1 MMWSKCQ
8 WRKVRKVDWEVKL
21 DIELTELCASRSV
34 CLRAGLLD
42 DRRACLIRASKYG
55 TIGLQ
60 MSNNSTSGWKIITIN
75 TNLTLNSYIVWPW
88 TWRICYGCLFV
99 FHSWITGIDIVNY
112 FHIKSEISLHTGVK
126 GKIVKIG
133 TIRMIRK
140 LLKGET
146 VAWFSGSVCMCVF
159 LLGVELWGERTHIDK
174 SYGHQSGPAYS
185 MPKSIVPLIIRGRHP
200 DRALHTASFIPADL
214 FAQQTFCF
222 GLGDL

>member
-1 MMWSKCQ
+1 MC
-8 WRKVRKVDWEVKL
+8 
-21 DIELTELCASRSV
+21 ISV
-34 CLRAGLLD
+34 SVSGLLD
-42 DRRACLIRASKYG
+42 DSRACLIRASKYR

-75 TNLTLNSYIVWPW
+75 TNLTLKSCIVWPW
-88 TWRICYGCLFV
+88 AWRICNGGF
-99 FHSWITGIDIVNY
+99 FHSWINGIDVVNY

-133 TIRMIRK
+133 TICMIRK

-159 LLGVELWGERTHIDK
+159 LPGVGVELWGERTHVDK
-174 SYGHQSGPAYS
+174 SYGHQSGPAHS

-200 DRALHTASFIPADL
+200 HRVLHTASFIPADL